1 MGDYMLKK
9 LLISAAVVMA
19 AAGLIAGCGSHSGT
33 KADKNEITVGVTAG
47 SSEEIME
54 VVAKSAEKQ
63 GLKVNVKTFG
73 DYVSTDQ
80 ALANGDID
88 LNAFQHK
95 PYLDAFNEKN
105 GTDLVPLEKTYLAP
119 LAVYS
124 KKYKDVK
131 DIPDHADIAVP
142 NDPTNEGRAL
152 LLLEKLGWIKIKEGV
167 PSTKVTPQDIESFVK
182 PIHIVELEA
191 PPLPR
196 SLDDTAASIIN
207 GGYAISAGLNSQKDS
222 IFVEDN
228 TSPYV
233 NIIAVRKQ
241 DVDNPTYKKFAG
253 IFRSDE
259 VKNFINE
266 KYKGAIVPTW

>member
-1 MGDYMLKK
+1 MLKK
-9 LLISAAVVMA
+9 LLISAVA
-19 AAGLIAGCGSHSGT
+19 ALAIAGFVAGCGGGA
-33 KADKNEITVGVTAG
+33 KKDANEITVGVTAG

-54 VVAKSAEKQ
+54 VVAKEADKQ

-73 DYVSTDQ
+73 DYVSTDT
-80 ALANGDID
+80 ALANGEID

-105 GTDLVPLEKTYLAP
+105 GTDLVPLGQTYLAP
-119 LAVYS
+119 LAIYS
-124 KKYKDVK
+124 KKYKSMDE
-131 DIPDHADIAVP
+131 IPDGADIAVP

-152 LLLEKLGWIKIKEGV
+152 LLLQRAGWLKIKADV

-191 PPLPR
+191 PQLPR

-207 GGYAISAGLNSQKDS
+207 GGYSIAAGLNSQKDS

-233 NIIAVRKQ
+233 NIVAVKKENL
-241 DVDNPTYKKFAG
+241 DNPTYKKFLT
-253 IFRSDE
+253 IFRSEE
-259 VKNFINE
+259 VKKFINE
-266 KYKGAIVPTW
+266 KYQGAIVPTW